1 MDSALLLTP
10 ILANNSLFNRGRN
23 RWMIAGSNTDE
34 TALDACC
41 GSEKISPQVLSILTE
56 ATENIQILAGDALQ

>member
-23 RWMIAGSNTDE
+23 RWMIAGSNTDG
-34 TALDACC
+34 TALDAGG
-41 GSEKISPQVLSILTE
+41 GSEKISPQVPSILIE
-56 ATENIQILAGDALQ
+56 ATENLQILAGDALQ